1 MARLIDVDKLIE
13 NLNKGAE
20 YCFDPIVNSIILDQP
35 HVDAVEV
42 VRCRD
47 CIFSG
52 DCNRE
57 RSFKLMK
64 QENPFC
70 CVGMRK

>member
-1 MARLIDVDKLIE
+1 MRQLCDKDELIALFDAENVDTEIIE
-13 NLNKGAE
+13 NS
-20 YCFDPIVNSIILDQP
+20 PM
-35 HVDAVEV
+35 VDAVEV